1 MSYAKI
7 VALVASAARPPL
19 PLRSKAYLR
28 ASSSSRKRSGGRSG
42 AERGRRARAG
52 GRPRRRRP
60 FPRPRSRAP
69 SQQEEQGEKATDGGR
84 REAEPAGLS
93 VNLEAPWERAGGRWR
108 CRAGVRAGAFLEWRA
123 FFFFSSFLSRD
134 VGRKGRSWGHAR
146 ARAST
151 ASHCTVTLSP
161 FGARATLSLALSAWS
176 HLVTASVV
184 RAPSPSPP
192 PPSSP
197 SSAASCVVL
206 GLLSPCTASCH
217 CQPLTLPRARSLHFC
232 CCCQS
237 RSVVLLVGWMEEERS
252 EENWF
257 NW

>member
-1 MSYAKI
+1 MVPKGERAHRAGGRHASLPKGKAARAGCPVRADRFIRRCPLGSRCCRHRWPFFSGGETIQMSYAKI

-42 AERGRRARAG
+42 PERGRRARAC

-60 FPRPRSRAP
+60 FHRPRSRAP

-123 FFFFSSFLSRD
+123 FFFFFSSFLSRD
-134 VGRKGRSWGHAR
+134 VGRDGLGGTPA
-146 ARAST
+146 
-151 ASHCTVTLSP
+151 P
-161 FGARATLSLALSAWS
+161 AL
-176 HLVTASVV
+176 
-184 RAPSPSPP
+184 P
-192 PPSSP
+192 
-197 SSAASCVVL
+197 
-206 GLLSPCTASCH
+206 
-217 CQPLTLPRARSLHFC
+217 QPLTAL
-232 CCCQS
+232 
-237 RSVVLLVGWMEEERS
+237 
-252 EENWF
+252 
-257 NW
+257 

>member
-7 VALVASAARPPL
+7 VALAASAARPPL

-60 FPRPRSRAP
+60 FHRPRSRAP
-69 SQQEEQGEKATDGGR
+69 SQQEEQGEKATDDGGR
-84 REAEPAGLS
+84 REAEPAAAGLS

-123 FFFFSSFLSRD
+123 FFFFFSSFLSRD
-134 VGRKGRSWGHAR
+134 VGRDGLGGTPAP
-146 ARAST
+146 ALPQPL
-151 ASHCTVTLSP
+151 TVTLSP

-237 RSVVLLVGWMEEERS
+237 RSVVLVVGWMEEERS
-252 EENWF
+252 ENWF